1 MIESPI
7 NKKKTIKCS
16 FCKKKCNMI
25 HFKCNCNGV
34 FCSVHRYTHMHNCN
48 FKENKKEIKKEEL
61 KKNNPKIEK
70 NKIDKI

>member
-1 MIESPI
+1 MIY
-7 NKKKTIKCS
+7 
-16 FCKKKCNMI
+16 
-25 HFKCNCNGV
+25 FKCNCNGV

-48 FKENKKEIKKEEL
+48 FKDNKKEIKKEEL